1 MSAEIEELFIRQQ
14 KIGIEFSKQN
24 SNNLYN
30 SAVLLAGNQFY
41 SPAIPTLVLS
51 AEEIIKSFALCLQIF
66 LGNESEVKKIIK
78 ASKIKENE
86 SYMNNHLVKHKL
98 ASAIII
104 DLNKISPVIN
114 FIKLLPL
121 GIFRDVLNVISIPNT
136 ERTKIDSLL
145 NELNDFNTKKNKGFY
160 VDYKENNWHTP
171 LKFTVQ
177 DYNNVLQNVNLL
189 RDIFLP
195 KITQIQNF
203 SDAELA
209 NIYGITKDLKL
220 NDN

>member
-1 MSAEIEELFIRQQ
+1 MSSKIEELFIRQQ

-30 SAVLLAGNQFY
+30 SAVLLAANQFY
-41 SPAIPTLVLS
+41 SPAIPILVLS

-78 ASKIKENE
+78 TSIIKEND

-114 FIKLLPL
+114 FIKLLPI
-121 GIFRDVLNVISIPNT
+121 GEFKNILNVISIPDT

-145 NELNDFNTKKNKGFY
+145 NELKVFNTKKNKGFY
-160 VDYKENNWHTP
+160 VDNKGNSWHTP
-171 LKFTVQ
+171 LELTDQ
-177 DYNNVLQNVNLL
+177 DYNKVLQTVNLL

-195 KITQIQNF
+195 KIEQIQNF
-203 SDAELA
+203 SDSELA
-209 NIYGITKDLKL
+209 SIYEITKDLQL
-220 NDN
+220 